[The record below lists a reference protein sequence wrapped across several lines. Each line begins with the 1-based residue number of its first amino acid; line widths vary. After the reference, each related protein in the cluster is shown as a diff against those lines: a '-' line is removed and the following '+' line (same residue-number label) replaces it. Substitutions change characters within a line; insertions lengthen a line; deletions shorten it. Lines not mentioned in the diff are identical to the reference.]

1 MSVEFAKA
9 ERKVRGE
16 RGGEIGDESISG
28 EPGEGDDSEGEG
40 CRSGLLKARGGG
52 GESKKASI

>member
-28 EPGEGDDSEGEG
+28 EPGEGDDSEG
-40 CRSGLLKARGGG
+40 
-52 GESKKASI
+52 